1 MVEKE
6 INKVKDLGNRILEEV
21 GKIIVG
27 KRRLLRLILSSVLSG
42 GHVLLEDYP
51 GLGKTMIAKSIA
63 EVLGLKFKRIQF
75 TTDLLPSDIT
85 GGYIYDRETGKFL
98 LRKGPL
104 FANIILADEIN
115 RTSPKTQSALLEAM
129 QERQVTLEGET
140 LNLPDPFVVIGTQN
154 PIEYEGTFP
163 LPEAQLDRFLIK
175 ANVGY
180 PTKEEEIKLI
190 EMRHQRK
197 QDEFTLEQ
205 ISSEKEV
212 LAIRQLI
219 EDVYISP
226 KIEDYI
232 VTLVGETRRNSMVAI
247 GASPRG
253 SLALLKLTRARAAL
267 EGRSHVLP
275 DDVKA
280 MIESALVHRLIL
292 KPDFW
297 LDQEA
302 ASQVIRDVVRS
313 VLVPVL

>member
-1 MVEKE
+1 
-6 INKVKDLGNRILEEV
+6 
-21 GKIIVG
+21 
-27 KRRLLRLILSSVLSG
+27 
-42 GHVLLEDYP
+42 
-51 GLGKTMIAKSIA
+51 
-63 EVLGLKFKRIQF
+63 
-75 TTDLLPSDIT
+75 
-85 GGYIYDRETGKFL
+85 
-98 LRKGPL
+98 L

-129 QERQVTLEGET
+129 EERQVTLEGET
-140 LNLPDPFVVIGTQN
+140 LNLPDPFIVIGTQN

-175 ANVGY
+175 ASVGY

-197 QDEFTLEQ
+197 QDGFSLEQ
-205 ISSEKEV
+205 ISTEKEV
-212 LAIRQLI
+212 LEIRQLI
-219 EDVYISP
+219 EEVYISP

-267 EGRSHVLP
+267 EGRAHVLP

-280 MIESALVHRLIL
+280 MIEPALVHRLIL

-302 ASQVIRDVVRS
+302 ATQVIRDVVRS
-313 VLVPVL
+313 VSVPVLEE